1 MTTASS
7 TPSPTPG
14 RLPRSYLYVPGNAP
28 DKLGKALTR
37 GADALIV
44 DLEDAVPPAGKDAA
58 RRAVADWLGTRA
70 PARGTELW
78 VRINGGEAGHEDV
91 RALAGLPAL
100 TGLVLAKAEDAAQVA
115 AVAALL
121 ADLGDV
127 TARLMPLLETA
138 GAILDVRDIAR
149 APRVHRL
156 QIGEVDL
163 AADAGLDPGPDEAE
177 LAFARSMAIM
187 ASAAAGLPPPV
198 GPVSAITAD
207 PAALAESTERVRRQG
222 FVGRACIHPAQLPV
236 VHEVFTPSAP
246 EIARAEDVLARYEA
260 AAAAGSGVVLDADG
274 RLIDAAVIRLARRTL
289 ATSGLGPS
297 ITPK

>member
-1 MTTASS
+1 MTA
-7 TPSPTPG
+7 PA

-28 DKLGKALTR
+28 DKLGKALAR

-44 DLEDAVPPAGKDAA
+44 DLEDAVPPDGRDAA
-58 RRAVADWLGTRA
+58 RRAVAAWLRSGLDTGGA
-70 PARGTELW
+70 ELW
-78 VRINGGEAGHEDV
+78 VRVNGGAAGEQDV

-100 TGLVLAKAEDAAQVA
+100 TGLVLAKTEDAAHVA
-115 AVAALL
+115 AVAGLL
-121 ADLGDV
+121 AGLGDV
-127 TARLMPLLETA
+127 TTALMPLLETA

-177 LAFARSMAIM
+177 LAFARSMVVM
-187 ASAAAGLPPPV
+187 ASAAAGLHPPV

-222 FVGRACIHPAQLPV
+222 FAGRACIHPAQLPV

-246 EIARAEDVLARYEA
+246 EVARAADVLARYEA
-260 AAAAGSGVVLDADG
+260 AAGAGSGVALDAEG

-289 ATSGLGPS
+289 ATSGRGP
-297 ITPK
+297 ITTPK